1 MEEGTYL
8 IIGIIILLAIAFFS
22 SEDITFVEKVL
33 PESPNI
39 TFSDEPININVTGAI
54 SIANWNL
61 QIFGPTKASDPILMN
76 KYVNILNDYDII
88 FVQEIRDATGE
99 AWNDL
104 CDLMPAYSCDISSR
118 AGRSTS
124 KEQYGIMYKKSI
136 NLTTITDYNPDP
148 YDRWERPPIMAR
160 FNYEG
165 YEFDVYNI
173 HVKPDDA
180 ASEIFD
186 LYYFISGAGNT
197 IVMGDL
203 NADCDYYNNDIWV
216 EFDDWHW
223 LIKDYDDTTVSDSTN
238 CAYDRIIISDGI
250 QKELYSF
257 GIQSEGITSEMSD
270 HYIVWLEVDPHEK

>member
-39 TFSDEPININVTGAI
+39 TFSDEPININVTVAI